1 MPKLR
6 FTEPFVR
13 TVESDRQKEYCE
25 DGLCLRVYATGRKVW
40 FLPYRNQEGRFR
52 RLKLGTYP
60 ALSLKQARSLARS
73 RRGEVEQGAD
83 PQAERMRGR
92 EAEATFARL
101 ASLYMENHAKAKKRS
116 WKEDQRILEKDL
128 LPAWKDRPAESITRK
143 EIAQLVERIARRGA
157 PVMANRTLALV
168 GKICTFGVEREIL
181 EHNPRVGL
189 SWPAKEKPR
198 DRTLTMEEIK
208 LVWKA
213 LDTFPVFM
221 GALFRVLLFTGQRST
236 PAMQMRKTDITGDVW
251 TIPAEVM
258 KSHHE
263 HRVFLSPQCQE
274 VLDRCV
280 QEAPESPWVF
290 PSPKKQDSPINSMGK
305 ALVRLRDVCGLHFTR
320 HDLRRTCATHLS
332 RLGCPRHLLIQVLDH
347 SDGSVTS
354 IYDRY
359 SYDEELREWM
369 GRWGREVER
378 VTTTENEA
386 PSRPK
391 AGRSRGRDRNRSAA
405 PGMAGIQ
412 P

>member
-13 TVESDRQKEYCE
+13 TVEADRQKEYCE
-25 DGLCLRVYATGRKVW
+25 DGLCLRVYASGRKVW
-40 FLPYRNQEGRFR
+40 FLPYRNEAGRFR

-60 ALSLKQARSLARS
+60 ALGLKQARSLARS

-83 PQAERMRGR
+83 PQADRMRGR
-92 EAEATFARL
+92 EGEASFARL
-101 ASLYMENHAKAKKRS
+101 AALYMDSHAKAKKRS

-128 LPAWKDRPAESITRK
+128 LPVWKDRPAESITRR
-143 EIAQLVERIARRGA
+143 EIAELVERIARRGA
-157 PVMANRTLALV
+157 PIMANRTLALI
-168 GKICTFGVEREIL
+168 GKICAFGVEREFL

-189 SWPAKEKPR
+189 SMPSKERPR
-198 DRTLTMEEIK
+198 DRTLSMEEIK
-208 LVWKA
+208 A
-213 LDTFPVFM
+213 LWRELDRLPLLM
-221 GALFRVLLFTGQRST
+221 ASIFRVLLLTGQRSA
-236 PAMQMRKTDITGDVW
+236 PVMQMKKADIEGDIW
-251 TIPAEVM
+251 TIPGTVM

-263 HRVFLSPQCQE
+263 HRVFFSSQCLE
-274 VLDRCV
+274 VLDRCRN
-280 QEAPESPWVF
+280 EAPESAWMF
-290 PSPKKQDSPINSMGK
+290 PSLKKEDAPICAMGK
-305 ALVRLRDVCGLHFTR
+305 ALARVRSLCGFQFTR

-332 RLGCPRHLLIQVLDH
+332 RLGCPRHLLTQVLDH
-347 SDGSVTS
+347 ADGSVTS

-378 VTTTENEA
+378 VTTTENEP

-391 AGRSRGRDRNRSAA
+391 AGQSKGRDRNRSAA

-412 P
+412 T